1 MLQQAYETTKMI
13 QKGEKVRIGE
23 NKFPAKDLREPD
35 LALQKADPQVLKHQ
49 VERLRKV
56 KAEREEKKVQDALA
70 EVREAAS
77 REKNLLPP
85 LIKAVKA
92 YATNGEMVGAL
103 KEVFGEYRELT
114 SI

>member
-1 MLQQAYETTKMI
+1 MI

-49 VERLRKV
+49 VERLRMIKTGRDERKV
-56 KAEREEKKVQDALA
+56 RESLS
-70 EVREAAS
+70 EVKEAAS
-77 REKNLLPP
+77 TEKNLLPP

-92 YATNGEMVGAL
+92 YATNGEMVNAL
-103 KEVFGEYRELT
+103 KEVFGEYKEIGSL
-114 SI
+114 